1 MIKAITCL
9 NTILRNLPGFSAK
22 EKPFCTLE
30 QKGLYK
36 MPFSHLSKL
45 NASCELAPFQQR

>member
-36 MPFSHLSKL
+36 NAFLSSFK
-45 NASCELAPFQQR
+45 AERFV